1 MKVREPPQTREA
13 LEKVTTERA
22 DIYICRPLEGMRVPL
37 MVQSAEVDD
46 GIPLEVDI
54 ELAVQVLKR
63 GRTGGILSMC
73 AEDLKGCPQ
82 GKNRKKY

>member
-1 MKVREPPQTREA
+1 M
-13 LEKVTTERA
+13 TTDRA
-22 DIYICRPLEGMRVPL
+22 ELYICSPLEGMWVPL
-37 MVQSAEVDD
+37 MVQLAEVDD

-73 AEDLKGCPQ
+73 TEDLKGCPQ